1 MPTTLGIVFC
11 RQGYRWP
18 KKPLGL
24 PMQNTNCSPLCLV
37 SAVASYVSSLLLC
50 WALCCHQCHYFLCLL
65 SITVHAVLCSC
76 LIIIVAAITLCAS
89 SLSPYTPCPH
99 HLVPLVAI
107 ALHAASL
114 LPCTPCC
121 HCPVHCIA
129 ITLHPLLPLPCTP
142 HHYHPMCHIAIALC
156 PLSLLPCTPCC
167 HCPMLLIAIAL
178 CPLLPLPCTSRHH
191 HPAPLILLPYIT
203 FGSCASLATLMPVL
217 VVFWTKWSLRAYCST

>member
-18 KKPLGL
+18 KKTPGL

-50 WALCCHQCHYFLCLL
+50 WALCCHRCHYFLCLL

-89 SLSPYTPCPH
+89 SLSPCTPCPH

-107 ALHAASL
+107 ALHAASP
-114 LPCTPCC
+114 LPCVPCHRCLACCVTIALCAMSLLLCILHHCCPARCVTVALHAVSPLPCMLCC
-121 HCPVHCIA
+121 HCPACCV
-129 ITLHPLLPLPCTP
+129 
-142 HHYHPMCHIAIALC
+142 AIALC
-156 PLSLLPCTPCC
+156 PSSPMSCSPRPIASCRLWPVCLPSNTHASTCG
-167 HCPMLLIAIAL
+167 
-178 CPLLPLPCTSRHH
+178 
-191 HPAPLILLPYIT
+191 ILD
-203 FGSCASLATLMPVL
+203 
-217 VVFWTKWSLRAYCST
+217 